1 MYMGVMF
8 ALTTLLVI
16 AFIASIFGGL
26 AYTPLS
32 IVSGAALFVVTCLI
46 ANYVLGYVFKVKP
59 QYQSAII
66 SGLILSFLFTPPS
79 EARDYLVISMIAVIA
94 MASKYLL
101 AWRGRHIFNPAA
113 VAAVIIACTG
123 VAAASWWVATPILLV
138 PVILFGTFT
147 LYRTHRLAMGYLY
160 IFVALAVSLLVTA
173 VQGSISL
180 ETTWM
185 VIASYPILFLAFFM
199 LTEPLTQAP
208 RNWQRNSIAVA
219 IAALAS
225 SQLLVGT
232 VLITPEIA
240 LIIGNIIAFL
250 FGQKGATKLRF
261 VDKHK
266 YGNGQVEYRF
276 VPLRPLRFE
285 AGQYIEL
292 SLPHKHTDMRGMRR
306 MFSIA
311 SGEDAEVIQIVTRH
325 STPSSSFKAALDTL
339 KQDDIVPAT
348 GVYGD
353 FVLPKDNTDKLAFL
367 AGGIGITPFLSHLAN
382 LTATRDIVLLY
393 FIRNE
398 ADIVRKDELRKAE
411 AQGVKVIFIQDQTIA
426 DALEKHVND
435 GVDRVFYVSGAP
447 GFVDTAKLTLKNRS
461 KKVVTDYFS
470 GY

>member
-32 IVSGAALFVVTCLI
+32 IVSGAALFIVTCLI
-46 ANYVLGYVFKVKP
+46 ANYVLGYVFKVKA

-66 SGLILSFLFTPPS
+66 SGLILGFLFTPPS
-79 EARDYLVISMIAVIA
+79 EVRDYLIISLIAVIA

-123 VAAASWWVATPILLV
+123 ITAASWWVATPILLV
-138 PVILFGTFT
+138 PVVLFGTFT

-160 IFVALAVSLLVTA
+160 IFVAVVISLLVTA

-225 SQLLVGT
+225 SQLFVGT

-240 LIIGNIIAFL
+240 LIIGNVIAFL
-250 FGQKGATKLRF
+250 FGQQGATKLRF

-276 VPLRPLRFE
+276 VPLRPLRFK

-292 SLPHKHTDMRGMRR
+292 SLPHKHADMRGMRR
-306 MFSIA
+306 IFSIA
-311 SGEDAEVIQIVTRH
+311 SGEDVEVIQIVTRH

-353 FVLPKDNTDKLAFL
+353 FVLPKDKTDKLAFL

-411 AQGVKVIFIQDQTIA
+411 AQGVKVVFIQDQTIA
-426 DALEKHVND
+426 EALKQHVND
-435 GVDRVFYVSGAP
+435 GADRVFYVSGAP
-447 GFVDTAKLTLKNRS
+447 GFVDTAKLALKNRS